1 MATQVPNA
9 AATALE
15 GIPAL
20 QDFTV
25 AQIEIWILV
34 LIRVSV
40 MVFLLPLLTT
50 EEVPTRFKAGL
61 SFFLSIVL
69 FPLLPATAISMPGNI
84 FEYVLMGLKEVYI
97 GAVMGFASTFI
108 FAGLR
113 FAGSW
118 IDSETGFNMT
128 QIMNPVVGEEDTAL
142 THLIF
147 ILFILMLLS
156 TGAYAFYLQALA
168 ESFRIIPLTG
178 AHMASNDLLAVFARL
193 TTESFLLGMKV
204 AAPVVATLFISSIA
218 LAIIARIMPQMNVWM
233 VGMPM
238 KLALGMM
245 TLVFALPLMW
255 QAFLKQQNALH
266 VYWIGIM
273 RLMGSA

>member
-1 MATQVPNA
+1 MISHLPPTS
-9 AATALE
+9 ALD
-15 GIPAL
+15 GIPAI

-25 AQIEIWILV
+25 AQIEIWLLV

-40 MVFLLPLLTT
+40 MVFLLPILST

-61 SFFLSIVL
+61 SFFLSIIL
-69 FPLLPATAISMPGNI
+69 FPVIPAASIAIPSNVVS
-84 FEYVLMGLKEVYI
+84 YVFMALKEIYI
-97 GAVMGFASTFI
+97 GAVMGFAATFI

-128 QIMNPVVGEEDTAL
+128 QIMNPVAQEEDTAMA
-142 THLIF
+142 HLIF
-147 ILFILMLLS
+147 ILFILMLLV
-156 TGAYAFYLQALA
+156 TGGHIFYLQAMA

-178 AHMASNDLLAVFARL
+178 AHMATTGLVSAFAWL
-193 TTESFLLGMKV
+193 TMDSFVLGMKV
-204 AAPVVATLFISSIA
+204 AAPVVSTLFVSSIA

-238 KLALGMM
+238 KLGLGML
-245 TLVFALPLMW
+245 TLIFALPMMW
-255 QAFLKQQNALH
+255 QAFLKQQAYLQQ
-266 VYWIGIM
+266 YWIGLM
-273 RLMGSA
+273 RMMGNA